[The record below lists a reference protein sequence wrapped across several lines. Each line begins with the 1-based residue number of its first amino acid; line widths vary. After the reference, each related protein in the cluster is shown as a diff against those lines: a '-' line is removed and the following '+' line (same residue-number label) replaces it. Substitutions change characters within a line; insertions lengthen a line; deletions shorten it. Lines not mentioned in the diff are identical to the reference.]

1 MRERR
6 RAALNSPYNPLLS
19 LSRPPTM
26 LLNLSP
32 LLSLLSPPIPLL
44 SPSSLILNLPCSP
57 PPLYPPLN
65 RITRL
70 FVCDTKHLAFSKHGI
85 LFLPNTKYLTCITQ
99 TQQINETHYQAS
111 LTSSLPPTDPLRRLL
126 SPRLPSLSRRLINR
140 MLRCAPWRISRPPK
154 LRPPLPPLLRVM
166 HRSSRNGGIFWPTPH
181 APAQSAPLSSSRSYR
196 SRAIGR
202 LDSLM
207 KLTAT
212 PVLPARP
219 VRPMRC
225 T

>member
-6 RAALNSPYNPLLS
+6 RAALNSLCSPLSPLFR
-19 LSRPPTM
+19 LSRPRLV
-26 LLNLSP
+26 LLSLSP
-32 LLSLLSPPIPLL
+32 LLSLLSPPTPLP
-44 SPSSLILNLPCSP
+44 SPSSLMFSLLCNP

-70 FVCDTKHLAFSKHGI
+70 FVPNINHHSPLFQTPITNHHLICFS
-85 LFLPNTKYLTCITQ
+85 Q
-99 TQQINETHYQAS
+99 TQQMNETHYQAS

-181 APAQSAPLSSSRSYR
+181 TPAPPAPLSSSRS
-196 SRAIGR
+196 
-202 LDSLM
+202 
-207 KLTAT
+207 
-212 PVLPARP
+212 
-219 VRPMRC
+219 
-225 T
+225 